1 MADER
6 MSGVD
11 RAWLLMERPTN
22 PMMVVA
28 LVVFG
33 APLQYRNLKRIV
45 AERFAAIARFRC
57 RPVADYL
64 GGSWACEADFRIE
77 DHVLRAA
84 LPAPAGQSQLE
95 DLVGQLASTPLDPL
109 RPMWTF
115 HLVERYQGGSALIVR
130 IHHSYADGIA
140 LVHVFLSLT
149 AESLANDAP
158 VTEELGTAVSRD
170 AAGDSGGAGPLA
182 TLDFL
187 YEPVAGAVER
197 AVHEGAVL
205 AERALHLLMHPREA
219 LDTARTGAD
228 IAGELARIALQP
240 DDPPTSLKG
249 ALGSVKRV
257 AWAPPLP
264 FQEVR
269 ALAKLLGCTIN
280 DVLMATLAGALGR
293 YLEGRGE
300 HVADLRIRAAVPV
313 NLRTQE
319 DPPTSLGNRFGLV
332 FVELPIGV
340 HDPLERLFATRAGM
354 LELKGSRQPLVVL
367 GLLAAIGS
375 LPATVEE
382 PALELFSRKA
392 SLVVSN
398 VPGPRRPLALGG
410 APITQLLFWVP
421 QAGSIGVGASILTYG
436 DQVQFGIL
444 ADRRLV
450 PEPAALV
457 AFVQPE
463 LERLLLL
470 VLLGAA
476 AYLPSVPNP

>member
-1 MADER
+1 
-6 MSGVD
+6 
-11 RAWLLMERPTN
+11 
-22 PMMVVA
+22 
-28 LVVFG
+28 
-33 APLQYRNLKRIV
+33 
-45 AERFAAIARFRC
+45 
-57 RPVADYL
+57 
-64 GGSWACEADFRIE
+64 
-77 DHVLRAA
+77 
-84 LPAPAGQSQLE
+84 
-95 DLVGQLASTPLDPL
+95 
-109 RPMWTF
+109 
-115 HLVERYQGGSALIVR
+115 
-130 IHHSYADGIA
+130 
-140 LVHVFLSLT
+140 
-149 AESLANDAP
+149 
-158 VTEELGTAVSRD
+158 
-170 AAGDSGGAGPLA
+170 
-182 TLDFL
+182 
-187 YEPVAGAVER
+187 
-197 AVHEGAVL
+197 
-205 AERALHLLMHPREA
+205 
-219 LDTARTGAD
+219 
-228 IAGELARIALQP
+228 
-240 DDPPTSLKG
+240 
-249 ALGSVKRV
+249 VKRV